1 MMRDVLSLPGEFLF
15 STFLWAS
22 FFVPVFLIV
31 AALFLISKRFSGRG
45 LFVLNLFIL
54 PFITA
59 SVFHKVVLHGRIP
72 GSFLPDLMVGWGW
85 LDDMVILGFLLRYF
99 YKLKKKREAFQRYS
113 QNRQKARNQ
122 GNRASAGNQSRSDAG
137 QQGSS
142 APWDPYQ
149 VLEIERGA
157 SQEDIKS
164 AFRRLAGKY
173 HPDKV
178 LHLGEE
184 FKKLAEE
191 RFKEIQ
197 EAYGELMSNHKD
209 R

>member
-1 MMRDVLSLPGEFLF
+1 M
-15 STFLWAS
+15 WQ
-22 FFVPVFLIV
+22 IV
-31 AALFLISKRFSGRG
+31 II
-45 LFVLNLFIL
+45 IL
-54 PFITA
+54 
-59 SVFHKVVLHGRIP
+59 VVLYILNP
-72 GSFLPDLMVGWGW
+72 YDILPDLMVGWGW

-113 QNRQKARNQ
+113 QNRHKARNQ
-122 GNRASAGNQSRSDAG
+122 GNRASAGNRSRSDAG
-137 QQGSS
+137 RQGSS

-178 LHLGEE
+178 EYLGDE
-184 FKKLAEE
+184 FKTLAEK
-191 RFKEIQ
+191 RFKQIQ
-197 EAYGELMSNHKD
+197 RAYEEL
-209 R
+209 RRE